1 MNKEKFE
8 EYLKKYPL
16 STLSYVIFEMLYDE
30 IVSGELLPGTKL
42 NTAQLAEE
50 LNVSRTPI
58 IDAYE
63 KLKEIRFIETPQNK
77 SGYYVSPLYIDDFKN
92 MMVLRG
98 ALEKTAA
105 SIVAG
110 IHNMEHMDELY
121 SLAEELQ
128 DLMINDQYFFQRD
141 IENKFHSLVV
151 KSSNNPYLI
160 SAYESIS
167 KILYR
172 HYYYMGHMTSQAP
185 NMFVTKQAAYEHIAI
200 CKALK
205 SGIPDMAEKAM
216 EKHMNT
222 AMVIY
227 LLHAD
232 RWYK

>member
-1 MNKEKFE
+1 MNKEKFD
-8 EYLKKYPL
+8 EYTEKYPL
-16 STLSYVIFEMLYDE
+16 STLSAVIFEMLYDE
-30 IVSGELLPGTKL
+30 IVSGGLDPGTKL
-42 NTAQLAEE
+42 NTAQMADM

-63 KLKEIRFIETPQNK
+63 KLKEIRFIETPEGK
-77 SGYYVSPLYIDDFKN
+77 SGYYVSPLYINDFRN
-92 MMVLRG
+92 MMLLRG

-121 SLAEELQ
+121 ALAKKLR
-128 DLMINDQYFFQRD
+128 DLMINDEYFFQRD
-141 IENKFHSLVV
+141 IENKFHSLIVQ
-151 KSSNNPYLI
+151 SSNNPYLI

-172 HYYYMGHMTSQAP
+172 HYYYMGHMSSQAP
-185 NMFVTKQAAYEHIAI
+185 NIFVTKEAAYEHIAI

-205 SGIPDMAEKAM
+205 SGIPDVAEKAM

-222 AMVIY
+222 AMIIY

-232 RWYK
+232 KWYK